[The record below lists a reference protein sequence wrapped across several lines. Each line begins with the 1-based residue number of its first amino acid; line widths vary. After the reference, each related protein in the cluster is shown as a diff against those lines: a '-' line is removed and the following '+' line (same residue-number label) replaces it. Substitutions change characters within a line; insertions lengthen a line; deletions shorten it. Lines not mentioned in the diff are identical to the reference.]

1 MHGAGTAE
9 RLGRECPVPYGEAQ
23 VLRGRRSGGRRLGR
37 DRHGEAGLEMR
48 WDELFEDM
56 EAQLEQAHVRTVE
69 QEAVETARAEL
80 SRLSLLERLAAHRE
94 RPVRLRPTRGDTL
107 EGVLADVGA
116 GWVVVRE
123 RHLQHLVPL
132 HSVAWW
138 EGLPRRFEVL
148 PERSTIRRL
157 GMGHVLRAL
166 STARVHVRVLLQD
179 PAGQGELEGTLDAV
193 GQDFFDV
200 AVHPEDEFRRRRAVT
215 AVRTVGFSAVAL
227 VSSLDTGSDAL

>member
-1 MHGAGTAE
+1 
-9 RLGRECPVPYGEAQ
+9 
-23 VLRGRRSGGRRLGR
+23 
-37 DRHGEAGLEMR
+37 MR

-56 EAQLEQAHVRTVE
+56 EAQLAQARVRELE

-80 SRLSLLERLAAHRE
+80 SRLTLLERLAAHRE
-94 RPVRLRPTRGDTL
+94 GSVRLRPSRGDTL
-107 EGVLADVGA
+107 EGTLADVGA

-132 HSVAWW
+132 HSVVWW

-148 PERSTIRRL
+148 PETATIRRL

-166 STARVHVRVLLQD
+166 STARVHVRVVLQD
-179 PAGQGELEGTLDAV
+179 QAGHGELEGTVDAV

-200 AVHPEDEFRRRRAVT
+200 AVHPQDQFRRRRAVT
-215 AVRTVGFSAVAL
+215 SVRTVAFPSVAL
-227 VSSLDTGSDAL
+227 VSSLDAG

>member
-1 MHGAGTAE
+1 MHGAGTEE
-9 RLGRECPVPYGEAQ
+9 RLGPERPVPYGEAQ
-23 VLRGRRSGGRRLGR
+23 VLQGRRPGRWQLGR
-37 DRHGEAGLEMR
+37 DRHGEAELDMR

-148 PERSTIRRL
+148 PE
-157 GMGHVLRAL
+157 L
-166 STARVHVRVLLQD
+166 SLIHI
-179 PAGQGELEGTLDAV
+179 
-193 GQDFFDV
+193 
-200 AVHPEDEFRRRRAVT
+200 
-215 AVRTVGFSAVAL
+215 
-227 VSSLDTGSDAL
+227 

>member
-1 MHGAGTAE
+1 MTSGPETQGKTQ
-9 RLGRECPVPYGEAQ
+9 GRW
-23 VLRGRRSGGRRLGR
+23 R
-37 DRHGEAGLEMR
+37 MR
-48 WDELFEDM
+48 WDDLFEDM
-56 EAQLEQAHVRTVE
+56 EAQLEQARLRLVE

-80 SRLSLLERLAAHRE
+80 SRLTLLERLAAHRGG
-94 RPVRLRPTRGDTL
+94 PVRLRPARGDTL
-107 EGVLADVGA
+107 EGELADVGS

-132 HSVAWW
+132 HSVVWW

-166 STARVHVRVLLQD
+166 STARVHVRVVLQD
-179 PAGQGELEGTLDAV
+179 DSGHGEIEGTVDTV

-200 AVHPEDEFRRRRAVT
+200 AVHPQDQFRRRRSVT
-215 AVRTVGFSAVAL
+215 AVRTVGFHAVAL
-227 VSSLDTGSDAL
+227 VSSLDAG

>member
-1 MHGAGTAE
+1 
-9 RLGRECPVPYGEAQ
+9 
-23 VLRGRRSGGRRLGR
+23 
-37 DRHGEAGLEMR
+37 MR
-48 WDELFEDM
+48 WDDLFEDM
-56 EAQLEQAHVRTVE
+56 EAQLEQARVRLVE

-80 SRLSLLERLAAHRE
+80 SRLTLLERLAAHRDG
-94 RPVRLRPTRGDTL
+94 PVRLRPARGDTL
-107 EGVLADVGA
+107 EGELADVGS

-132 HSVAWW
+132 HSVVWW

-166 STARVHVRVLLQD
+166 STARVHVRVVLQD
-179 PAGQGELEGTLDAV
+179 ESRHGEIEGTVDAV

-200 AVHPEDEFRRRRAVT
+200 AMHPQDQFRRRSSVT
-215 AVRTVGFSAVAL
+215 AVRTVGFHAVAL
-227 VSSLDTGSDAL
+227 VSSLDAG